1 MSNRLIPVLLLTATV
16 YAFGASV
23 VAFST
28 PAAYA
33 LPHTTPIVDASQAMT
48 VLPTIVVR
56 PELDVTLMPTVTVRP
71 TAADIAAANALDSE
85 ATRVGAVVV
94 ALHAAGGGTLPRSSF
109 DMPYYSF
116 GKTAYRVS
124 KE

>member
-1 MSNRLIPVLLLTATV
+1 MTNRLIPVLLLTATV

-23 VAFST
+23 VAFSY
-28 PAAYA
+28 PAHMN
-33 LPHTTPIVDASQAMT
+33 LPHAAPVAVAQAMT

-56 PELDVTLMPTVTVRP
+56 PELETTLMPTVTVRP
-71 TAADIAAANALDSE
+71 TAADIAAAAALDSE
-85 ATRVGAVVV
+85 ALRVGAVVV
-94 ALHAAGGGTLPRSSF
+94 ALHAAGGGMLPRSSF

-116 GKTAYRVS
+116 GKTTYRVS